1 MKVLFIGGTGN
12 LSSACT
18 EIAINKGIE
27 IYHLNRGLTQKTQST
42 KEVKTIVADIHDTK
56 KVAEL
61 LREMTFDSVVDFIAY
76 EPTDIL
82 NDIQLFKNKTHQ
94 YVFIS
99 TASAYQKPPEKL
111 PITEETPLYNPYWE
125 YSRKKIACEKLLEE
139 EYQKSGF
146 PYTIIRPSH
155 TYGKTTVPLIGGYTI
170 LHRMLKGEPVIVHGD
185 GTSLW
190 TLTYNKDFAVGV
202 ICLLGNA
209 DAIHKAFH
217 ITSDEWLSW
226 NTIYEIM
233 ANELGVR
240 PQLVHVPSEIIAKYN
255 QKLGDSLLGDKS
267 HSMIFDNSKIKKFVP
282 EFHPQ
287 VSFCEGAKEIISW
300 YKENTIQQSVNFEIN
315 ETMNNII
322 HDLKRCQWFPLS
334 KE

>member
-27 IYHLNRGLTQKTQST
+27 VYHLNRGLTQEIQST
-42 KEVKTIVADIHDTK
+42 KKVKTIIADIHDTK
-56 KVAEL
+56 KVAES

-76 EPTDIL
+76 EPTDIQ
-82 NDIQLFKNKTHQ
+82 NDIQLFKDKTHQ

-99 TASAYQKPPEKL
+99 TASAYQKLLEKL

-125 YSRKKIACEKLLEE
+125 YSRKKIACEKLLVE

-155 TYGKTTVPLIGGYTI
+155 TYGKTTVPLIGGYTV

-185 GTSLW
+185 GTSIW

-202 ICLLGNA
+202 IGLLGNM
-209 DAIHKAFH
+209 DAIHEAFH

-226 NTIYEIM
+226 NAIYEIM
-233 ANELGVR
+233 ANELGVK

-255 QKLGDSLLGDKS
+255 QEMGDGLLGDKS

-287 VSFCEGAKEIISW
+287 VSFREGCKEIISW
-300 YKENTIQQSVNFEIN
+300 FKENTIHQPIDPEID

-322 HDLKRCQWFPLS
+322 HDLKQCQWFPLS
-334 KE
+334 KK

>member
-56 KVAEL
+56 KVAES

-76 EPTDIL
+76 EPTDIQ
-82 NDIQLFKNKTHQ
+82 NDIQLFKDKTHQ

-185 GTSLW
+185 GTSIW

-202 ICLLGNA
+202 IGLLGNM
-209 DAIHKAFH
+209 DAIHEAFH

-226 NTIYEIM
+226 NAIYEIM
-233 ANELGVR
+233 ANELGVK

-255 QKLGDSLLGDKS
+255 QEMGDGLLGDKS

-300 YKENTIQQSVNFEIN
+300 YKENTIQQSVNLEIN

>member
-56 KVAEL
+56 KVAES

-185 GTSLW
+185 GTSIW

-202 ICLLGNA
+202 IGLLGNK

-255 QKLGDSLLGDKS
+255 QEMGDGLLGDKS

-300 YKENTIQQSVNFEIN
+300 YKENTIQQSVNLEIN

>member
-56 KVAEL
+56 KVAES

-99 TASAYQKPPEKL
+99 TASAYQKPTEKL

-185 GTSLW
+185 GTSIW

-202 ICLLGNA
+202 IGLLGNK

-255 QKLGDSLLGDKS
+255 QEMGDGLLGDKS

-300 YKENTIQQSVNFEIN
+300 YKENTIQQSVNLEIN